1 MIFWSFIAV
10 IFNHNNN
17 VILIFNHNHIF
28 SGGNEVWQPEKG
40 GGGIL
45 GGVQVGPKGGGVL
58 LRRRVYLNWSKSMS
72 GYGIMCP

>member
-40 GGGIL
+40 GGGVFWGGFKSDPRGEGYYL
-45 GGVQVGPKGGGVL
+45 GGGF
-58 LRRRVYLNWSKSMS
+58 
-72 GYGIMCP
+72 I